1 MKQSLSEQL
10 ARLCNIK
17 PKIVL
22 SSFSL
27 CDLLSQ
33 KSPEY
38 EEIFPDFCTSK
49 NTLKLLNIIYSYF
62 KWCKD
67 TYFIDCRCLF
77 PASNAVEFC
86 LKELKNPNLPEDDKI
101 FLIDTI
107 QNCNWDYD
115 EE

>member
-27 CDLLSQ
+27 RDLLSQ

-38 EEIFPDFCTSK
+38 EEIFPDFCTYK
-49 NTLKLLNIIYSYF
+49 NTLKLIHIICNYF
-62 KWCKD
+62 KCCKD
-67 TYFIDCRCLF
+67 TYLIDFRDLI
-77 PASNAVEFC
+77 PSDNAVEFC
-86 LKELKNPNLPEDDKI
+86 LNELRNPAISEQDKTH
-101 FLIDTI
+101 LINAI
-107 QNCNWDYD
+107 QNCNWDW
-115 EE
+115 EEE